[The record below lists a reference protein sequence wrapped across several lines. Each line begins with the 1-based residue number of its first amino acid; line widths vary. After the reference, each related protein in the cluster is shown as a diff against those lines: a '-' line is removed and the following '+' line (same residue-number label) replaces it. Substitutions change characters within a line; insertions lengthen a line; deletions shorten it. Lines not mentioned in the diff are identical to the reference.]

1 MDVLHVSRFDDYWN
15 VDGGWNYQGCGP
27 DSLQMII
34 LNEKPPNGYTWS
46 GEVGG

>member
-1 MDVLHVSRFDDYWN
+1 MDVLLLSRSDDYWN
-15 VDGGWNYQGCGP
+15 VDGDENYQGRGP

-46 GEVGG
+46 WEVVG